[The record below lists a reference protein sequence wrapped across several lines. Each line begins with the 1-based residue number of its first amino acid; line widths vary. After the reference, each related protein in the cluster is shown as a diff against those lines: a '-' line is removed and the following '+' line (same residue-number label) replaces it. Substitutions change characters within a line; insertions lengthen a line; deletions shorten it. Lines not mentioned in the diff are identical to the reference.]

1 MSKLA
6 AYRRSPI
13 ALIVLLF
20 LGLTFTGTAYAAL
33 QPTSAATDSAA
44 SSASG
49 DDVEEGRKL
58 FLANCAS
65 CHGSNAEGKTGTTT
79 AGPSLVGVGSA
90 AVDFQVGT
98 GRMPMAAPGVQAA
111 RKPGTFTDTE
121 IEQLGAFIDSLG
133 PGPTVPDA
141 EYTDLDNANIA
152 NGGKIF
158 RTNCAM
164 CHNSSAQGGAL
175 TRGKFAPTL
184 MDVDSKHIYEAM
196 LTGPQSMPVFN
207 AATITPQEKE
217 DVIAFIKNIDEGGND
232 FGGHTLGSLGPAG
245 DALFIWTIGI
255 GLVIAAAIWL
265 GRKAA

>member
-6 AYRRSPI
+6 ASRRSPI

-33 QPTSAATDSAA
+33 QPSTSPDATAA
-44 SSASG
+44 SATAS
-49 DDVEEGRKL
+49 DDAEEGKKL

-65 CHGSNAEGKTGTTT
+65 CHGTNAEGKKGINT

-98 GRMPMAAPGVQAA
+98 GRMPMANPGVQAPE
-111 RKPGTFTDTE
+111 KPKVFTDKE
-121 IEQLGAFIDSLG
+121 IEQLGIFIDSLG
-133 PGPTVPDA
+133 PGPSVPDA
-141 EYTDLDNANIA
+141 QYIDLVNADIA

-175 TRGKFAPTL
+175 TRGKYAPSL
-184 MDVDSKHIYEAM
+184 MGVDSKHIYEAM

-207 AATITPQEKE
+207 DHTITPQEKE
-217 DVIAFIKNIDEGGND
+217 DVIAFVKNIEEGGND
-232 FGGHTLGSLGPAG
+232 FGGHTLGSIGPAG

-255 GLVIAAAIWL
+255 GLLIAVAIWL

>member
-33 QPTSAATDSAA
+33 QPTAPADGAVASATA
-44 SSASG
+44 S
-49 DDVEEGRKL
+49 DDVEEGKKL

-65 CHGSNAEGKTGTTT
+65 CHGTNAEGKTGINT

-111 RKPGTFTDTE
+111 EKPVVFTDKE
-121 IEQLGAFIDSLG
+121 IEQLGIFIDSLG
-133 PGPTVPDA
+133 PGPQVPDA
-141 EYTDLDNANIA
+141 QYIDLVNADIA

-175 TRGKFAPTL
+175 TRGKFAPDL
-184 MDVDSKHIYEAM
+184 MNVEPKHLYEAM

-207 AATITPQEKE
+207 DHTITPQEKE
-217 DVIAFIKNIDEGGND
+217 DVIAFIKNIEEGGND
-232 FGGHTLGSLGPAG
+232 FGGHTLGSVGPAG

-255 GLVIAAAIWL
+255 GLLIAAAIWL